1 MCTGEVLKTVTVRSL
16 CAPSPHAHRPLL
28 TRTLLYEPD
37 SRAGMPTE
45 HVKSASRSHTG
56 GNLAQGQR
64 LSAESTTDEVRVWEL

>member
-1 MCTGEVLKTVTVRSL
+1 
-16 CAPSPHAHRPLL
+16 
-28 TRTLLYEPD
+28 
-37 SRAGMPTE
+37 MPTE